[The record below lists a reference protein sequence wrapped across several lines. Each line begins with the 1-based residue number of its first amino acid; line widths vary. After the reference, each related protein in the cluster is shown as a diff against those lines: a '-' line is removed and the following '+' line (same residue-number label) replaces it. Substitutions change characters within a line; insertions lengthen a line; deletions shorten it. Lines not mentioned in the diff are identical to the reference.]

1 MSKGMHAGY
10 EGLQRKKLFALL
22 VTLALL
28 LAVAVISAGTG
39 SIRLTPG
46 EIFSTLFGGGDA
58 RSHTVLFEIR
68 LPRIAAGV
76 LVGAALGMSGA
87 VMQCVLNNPLASA
100 STLGVSQGAA
110 FGAAVGII
118 VFGGGVTATGGA
130 YAVQKMCIR
139 DSPSIIQLLLA
150 ERFLRIFFWSWL
162 SITSSSSVKPL

>member
-1 MSKGMHAGY
+1 MSKGIHAGY

-46 EIFSTLFGGGDA
+46 EVFSTLCGGGDA

-87 VMQCVLNNPLASA
+87 VMQCVLNNP
-100 STLGVSQGAA
+100 
-110 FGAAVGII
+110 
-118 VFGGGVTATGGA
+118 
-130 YAVQKMCIR
+130 
-139 DSPSIIQLLLA
+139 SPA
-150 ERFLRIFFWSWL
+150 HPRWA
-162 SITSSSSVKPL
+162 